1 MAINKLINLELLKQ
15 FKGKIDELLV
25 KKADVATLNSAKSE
39 LQGKIDGK
47 LGKLENAASASK
59 LATAREIKLQ
69 GGVSGTVDFDGS
81 ENVVINTTL
90 SNIDASKITTGT
102 ISIDRLPATAIE
114 RVYVADNQAA
124 MLKLTKTEV
133 QNGDIVN
140 VEDTKKWYF
149 VIDDTK
155 LGGDTPIQAFKEM
168 EVGKAGSVDWA
179 NIQGKP
185 AWVKDYSADIAAKG
199 DKTAVTANTNAIA
212 KLNGA
217 DSVEGSVANKI
228 KTALDPVSEKA
239 TANATAIAG
248 LKDGTVQ
255 AGVAK
260 KIANALTVA
269 GKKYD
274 GSVAV
279 SVELTH
285 TDITDFDASVV
296 AVDLSNN
303 VAVKANTDAIAT
315 LNGESTVPGSVDKKI
330 ADAINPVS
338 TKANANEANIT
349 KITNGT
355 TVVPKATHATKAD
368 SATTATTATN
378 ATNATTAS
386 KVANSLTIG
395 DQSFN
400 GSAAVSIQ
408 YATAEEIEA
417 IFTA

>member
-1 MAINKLINLELLKQ
+1 MAINKLINLELLRQ
-15 FKGKIDELLV
+15 FKGKIDELLRN
-25 KKADVATLNSAKSE
+25 KADVTTLNSAKTE
-39 LQGKIDGK
+39 LQEQINNK
-47 LGKLENAASASK
+47 LGKSENAVSASK

-69 GGVSGTVDFDGS
+69 GGVSGAVNFDGS
-81 ENVVINTTL
+81 TNVVINTTL
-90 SNIDASKITTGT
+90 NNIDASKITTGT
-102 ISIDRLPATAIE
+102 ISIDRLPAAAIE
-114 RVYVADNQAA
+114 RVYVAANQAA
-124 MLKLTKTEV
+124 MLKLTKAEV
-133 QNGDIVN
+133 QNGDIVS
-140 VEDTKKWYF
+140 VEDTKTWYF
-149 VIDDTK
+149 VVDDTK
-155 LGGDTPIQAFKEM
+155 LGGSTAIQAFKEM
-168 EVGKAGSVDWA
+168 EIGKAGAVDWA
-179 NIQGKP
+179 NIQGRP

-212 KLNGA
+212 TLNGA

-239 TANATAIAG
+239 TTNATAIAG

-260 KIANALTVA
+260 KVAKALTVA

-285 TDITDFDASVV
+285 ADITDFNDSVV

-303 VAVKANTDAIAT
+303 VAVKANTDAIAI
-315 LNGESTVPGSVDKKI
+315 LNGASTVAGSVDKKI
-330 ADAINPVS
+330 ADAVNPVS
-338 TKANANEANIT
+338 TKANTNEENIT

-355 TVVPKATHATKAD
+355 TVVPKATHATKSD
-368 SATTATTATN
+368 S

-408 YATAEEIEA
+408 YATTQEIEA
-417 IFTA
+417 MFTA

>member
-1 MAINKLINLELLKQ
+1 MAINKLINLELLRQ
-15 FKGKIDELLV
+15 FKGKIDELLRN
-25 KKADVATLNSAKSE
+25 KADVTTLNSTKTE
-39 LQGKIDGK
+39 LQEQINNK
-47 LGKLENAASASK
+47 LGKSENAVSASK

-69 GGVSGTVDFDGS
+69 GGVSGAVNFDGS
-81 ENVVINTTL
+81 TNVVINTTL
-90 SNIDASKITTGT
+90 NNIDASKITTGT
-102 ISIDRLPATAIE
+102 ISIDRLPAAAIE
-114 RVYVADNQAA
+114 RVYVAANQDA
-124 MLKLTKTEV
+124 MLKLTKAEV
-133 QNGDIVN
+133 QNGDIVS
-140 VEDTKKWYF
+140 VEDTKTWYF
-149 VIDDTK
+149 VVDDTK
-155 LGGDTPIQAFKEM
+155 LGGSTAIQAFKEM
-168 EVGKAGSVDWA
+168 EIGKAGAVDWA
-179 NIQGKP
+179 NIQERP

-199 DKTAVTANTNAIA
+199 DKTAVTANTNAIET
-212 KLNGA
+212 LNGA

-239 TANATAIAG
+239 TTNATDIAG

-260 KIANALTVA
+260 KVAKALTVA

-285 TDITDFDASVV
+285 ADITDFNDSVV

-303 VAVKANTDAIAT
+303 VAVKANTDAIAI
-315 LNGESTVPGSVDKKI
+315 LNGASTVAGSVDKKI
-330 ADAINPVS
+330 ADAVNPVS
-338 TKANANEANIT
+338 TKANTNEANIT

-355 TVVPKATHATKAD
+355 TVVPKATHATKSD
-368 SATTATTATN
+368 S

-408 YATAEEIEA
+408 YATTQEIEA
-417 IFTA
+417 MFTA

>member
-1 MAINKLINLELLKQ
+1 MVINKLINLELLKQ

-25 KKADVATLNSAKSE
+25 KKADVTTLNSAKSE
-39 LQGKIDGK
+39 LQSKIDGK
-47 LGKLENAASASK
+47 LGKLENAVSASK

-69 GGVSGTVDFDGS
+69 GGVSGAANFDGS
-81 ENVVINTTL
+81 ANVVINTTL

-102 ISIDRLPATAIE
+102 ISIDRLPAAAIE

-185 AWVKDYSADIAAKG
+185 AWVKDYSTDIAAKG

-217 DSVEGSVANKI
+217 DSIEGSVANKI
-228 KTALDPVSEKA
+228 KTALD
-239 TANATAIAG
+239 
-248 LKDGTVQ
+248 
-255 AGVAK
+255 
-260 KIANALTVA
+260 
-269 GKKYD
+269 
-274 GSVAV
+274 
-279 SVELTH
+279 
-285 TDITDFDASVV
+285 
-296 AVDLSNN
+296 
-303 VAVKANTDAIAT
+303 
-315 LNGESTVPGSVDKKI
+315 
-330 ADAINPVS
+330 PVS

-378 ATNATTAS
+378 ATNATIAS

-408 YATAEEIEA
+408 YATTEEIEA
-417 IFTA
+417 MFTA